1 MSSEE
6 VQKISKEDLRYARTL
21 SDILHLHRWAGGDQV
36 DLATIFGLAH
46 GIESVIR
53 ETLPDTRG
61 ISSETQSKIEDVLDD
76 VDRGTQ
82 AIDAISLKNRFHRD
96 GISEDDAINIMQL
109 CLLQSRFTSAIKK
122 ISEGPGGT
130 FSTIFSEKTE
140 TSNWDGAK
148 IYMELVLE
156 TDKGRLETIPTFAP
170 CLPRVGETIDLSD
183 LFDKKAGEMRMK
195 VVGIGYD
202 AHRMKDPLDQHPMAQ
217 LIPYVILEPCVSE
230 DNQH

>member
-1 MSSEE
+1 MSSEK
-6 VQKISKEDLRYARTL
+6 VQKISKEELRYARTL
-21 SDILHLHRWAGGDQV
+21 ADILHLHRWAGGDQV
-36 DLATIFGLAH
+36 DLATIFGLAK

-53 ETLPDTRG
+53 ETLPEEDG
-61 ISSETQSKIEDVLDD
+61 ISSETQRKIEDILDD
-76 VDRGTQ
+76 VDRGKQST
-82 AIDAISLKNRFHRD
+82 DSISLKNRLHRE
-96 GISEDDAINIMQL
+96 GISDTDAITIMRL
-109 CLLQSRFTSAIKK
+109 CILQRRFTSAIKK

-130 FSTIFSEKTE
+130 FESIFMEKTE

-156 TDKGRLETIPTFAP
+156 TDEGRLETIPTFAP
-170 CLPRVGETIDLSD
+170 CLPRVGETIDLSY
-183 LFDKKAGEMRMK
+183 LFDKKAGEMRME

-217 LIPYVILEPCVSE
+217 LVPYVILEPCVSE